1 MIIDAY
7 TFCYNEQIRL
17 KYYLNLYAPLCRKIT
32 IYDNGSTDKS
42 LEIAKQYNNVVIDTV
57 TYSQSKIDD
66 ERLTLV
72 KNNCWKQSQDADLV
86 IVCDVDEILYHEDGL
101 EKYLS
106 RIYTETDFRI
116 LQSTGYD
123 MVSNYLPSHD
133 GNFYD
138 DEDFQYGVANRM
150 YDKTCIFSPSS
161 ICEINYEPGA
171 HLCNPYVSKPRY
183 RRRIREMSLHDGE
196 LKLLHYKYLSE
207 ESFVNK
213 QIQFGAKLSQKN
225 IEKEWGFEYLYE
237 SEKQEQIFDQKLRNR
252 RKVI

>member
-7 TFCYNEQIRL
+7 TFCWNEQVRL

-57 TYSQSKIDD
+57 TYSQNKIDD

-72 KNNCWKQSQDADLV
+72 KNNCWKQSQDADFV

-123 MVSNYLPSHD
+123 MVSNHLPSHD

-150 YDKTCIFSPSS
+150 YNKTCIFSPSILKEIGYTPGCHKAYPKLKYKEKKS
-161 ICEINYEPGA
+161 IRC
-171 HLCNPYVSKPRY
+171 
-183 RRRIREMSLHDGE
+183 LHDEE

-207 ESFVNK
+207 SSFVNK
-213 QIQFGAKLSQKN
+213 QIQFGAKLSQNN
-225 IEKEWGFEYLYE
+225 IEKDWGFEYLDSRKE
-237 SEKQEQIFDQKLRNR
+237 MKRTFLEKLQSREKI
-252 RKVI
+252 I